1 MHLQKF
7 IGWYCI
13 YSQRLENLMIKKI
26 ITLFKLGRKV
36 AKSDILSITS
46 KFHEP
51 PLVVKIFFKLLSFSF
66 RRSNLKDNNK
76 DEGERLASSLESMG
90 TTFIKLGQFLAT
102 RPDIIGEDL
111 SKKLEN
117 LQDKLPPFPL
127 IEAKQI
133 IKDDLGEETYNSII
147 DLSEPVAAASIAQVH
162 KAQINDNGTIKDVA
176 IKILRPNIKKIFN
189 EEIDAIMLFAF
200 FIESFIKK
208 TKRLKL
214 VEVVFLLKEIT
225 NLEMDLRFEAAA
237 ANEYAENTKNDVGFK
252 VPLIY
257 WNFTSENVMTLD
269 WVDGISIRETQEL
282 KNRNFNTE
290 KIAEDIIQNFL
301 RHAVRDGFFHADM
314 HQGNIFID
322 NNGHIVPIDFGIM
335 GRLDKMSKR
344 FLAEI
349 LFGFIQR
356 DYRKVAEVH
365 LVAGLVPK
373 NVPIDD
379 LAQALRS
386 IGEPIF
392 GQAVKDISGG
402 KLLKQLFDVTE
413 KFNMQTQPQLLML
426 QKTMVVVEG
435 VARKLNPNTNIW
447 TTSKPVLENWLKET
461 KDPLTSLNQ
470 TLKNTSEVIKRL
482 PEFPEIMDKANQALT
497 FLASGHIPQNSNSYT
512 ALNTKKSE
520 MVAFRNQSIIGLLIL
535 VIFGLLVF

>member
-1 MHLQKF
+1 
-7 IGWYCI
+7 
-13 YSQRLENLMIKKI
+13 MIKKL

-36 AKSDILSITS
+36 AKSDILNIVS
-46 KFHEP
+46 KFQEP
-51 PLVVKIFFKLLSFSF
+51 PLAIKILFKVLSFSF
-66 RRSNLKDNNK
+66 STKKQNDFNK
-76 DEGERLASSLESMG
+76 DEGERLSNSLESMG

-102 RPDIIGEDL
+102 RPDIIGEEL
-111 SKKLEN
+111 SKKLET
-117 LQDKLPPFPL
+117 LQDKLPPFSL
-127 IEAKQI
+127 VDAKEI
-133 IKDDLGEETYNSII
+133 IKKDLGKDSYNSII
-147 DLSEPVAAASIAQVH
+147 NLSEPVAAASIAQVH

-189 EEIDAIMLFAF
+189 EEIDAMMLFAF
-200 FIESFIKK
+200 LIESFIKK
-208 TKRLKL
+208 TRRLKL

-237 ANEYAENTKNDVGFK
+237 ANEYAENTKNDVGFR
-252 VPLIY
+252 VPQIY
-257 WNFTSENVMTLD
+257 WNFTSESVMTLD
-269 WVDGISIRETQEL
+269 WVDGISIRETDEL
-282 KNRNFNTE
+282 KNKNFNTE

-365 LVAGLVPK
+365 LIAGLVPK

-461 KDPLTSLNQ
+461 KNPMTTINETIQS
-470 TLKNTSEVIKRL
+470 TSEVIKRL

-497 FLASGHIPQNSNSYT
+497 YLASGQIPQNSNSYN
-512 ALNTKKSE
+512 ALNTKKLE
-520 MVAFRNQSIIGLLIL
+520 MIAFRNQSIIGLLVL

>member
-1 MHLQKF
+1 
-7 IGWYCI
+7 
-13 YSQRLENLMIKKI
+13 MIKKI
-26 ITLFKLGRKV
+26 ITLFKLGRKI
-36 AKSDILSITS
+36 AKSDIIKIIS
-46 KFHEP
+46 KFQEP
-51 PLVVKIFFKLLSFSF
+51 PIIIKILFKILAFSFSQK
-66 RRSNLKDNNK
+66 NQDNVNQN
-76 DEGERLASSLESMG
+76 EGERLSSSLESMG

-102 RPDIIGEDL
+102 RPDIIGEEL

-117 LQDKLPPFPL
+117 LQDKLPPFS
-127 IEAKQI
+127 IYQAKEI
-133 IKDDLGEETYNSII
+133 IKKDLGESTFNSII
-147 DLSEPVAAASIAQVH
+147 NLSEPVAAASVAQVH

-176 IKILRPNIKKIFN
+176 IKILRPDIKKIFN
-189 EEIDAIMLFAF
+189 DEIDAMMLFAF
-200 FIESFIKK
+200 LIESLNKK

-214 VEVVFLLKEIT
+214 LEVVFLLKEIT

-237 ANEYAENTKNDVGFK
+237 ANEYAENTKNDVGIK
-252 VPLIY
+252 VPQVY

-269 WVDGISIRETQEL
+269 WIDGVSIRETEEL
-282 KNRNFNTE
+282 KKRNINTN
-290 KIAEDIIQNFL
+290 KIAEDVIQHFL

-322 NNGHIVPIDFGIM
+322 NSGQIVPIDFGIM

-356 DYRKVAEVH
+356 DYKKVAEVH
-365 LVAGLVPK
+365 IVAGLVPK
-373 NVPIDD
+373 GVSIDD

-392 GQAVKDISGG
+392 GQEVKDISGG
-402 KLLKQLFDVTE
+402 RLLKQLFDVTE

-461 KDPLTSLNQ
+461 KDPLNTINE
-470 TLKNTSEVIKRL
+470 TLQNTSKVIKRL

-497 FLASGHIPQNSNSYT
+497 YLANGQIPQNSNSYT
-512 ALNTKKSE
+512 QLNNKKSE
-520 MVAFRNQSIIGLLIL
+520 MIAFRNQSIIGILIL
-535 VIFGLLVF
+535 VILGLLVF

>member
-1 MHLQKF
+1 
-7 IGWYCI
+7 
-13 YSQRLENLMIKKI
+13 MIKKV
-26 ITLFKLGRKV
+26 ITLFKLSRKI
-36 AKSDILSITS
+36 AKSDILNITS
-46 KFHEP
+46 KFKKP
-51 PLVVKIFFKLLSFSF
+51 PIAIKILFKILAFSFS
-66 RRSNLKDNNK
+66 KKKKIDIDK
-76 DEGERLASSLESMG
+76 DEGVRLSNSLESMG

-102 RPDIIGEDL
+102 RPDIIGDEL

-117 LQDKLPPFPL
+117 LQDKLPPFSL
-127 IEAKQI
+127 IQAKEI
-133 IKDDLGEETYNSII
+133 IKNDLGVDTYNSII
-147 DLSEPVAAASIAQVH
+147 NLSEPVAAASIAQVH
-162 KAQINDNGTIKDVA
+162 KAQINDAGTIKDVA
-176 IKILRPNIKKIFN
+176 IKILRPDIKRIFN

-200 FIESFIKK
+200 LIESFVKK

-237 ANEYAENTKNDVGFK
+237 ASEYAENTKNDVGFR
-252 VPLIY
+252 VPQIY
-257 WNFTSENVMTLD
+257 WNFTSECVMTLD
-269 WVDGISIRETQEL
+269 WVDGISIRETDEL
-282 KNRNFNTE
+282 KKKNIDT
-290 KIAEDIIQNFL
+290 KKVAEDIIQNFL

-322 NNGHIVPIDFGIM
+322 DNGLIVPIDFGIM

-356 DYRKVAEVH
+356 DYKKVAEVH
-365 LVAGLVPK
+365 LIAGLVPK

-402 KLLKQLFDVTE
+402 RLLKQLFDVTE

-435 VARKLNPNTNIW
+435 VARRLNPDTNIW
-447 TTSKPVLENWLKET
+447 TTSKPVLESWLKET
-461 KDPLTSLNQ
+461 KDPITTINK
-470 TLKNTSEVIKRL
+470 TLQNTSEVIKRL

-497 FLASGHIPQNSNSYT
+497 YLANGQIPQNSNSYT
-512 ALNTKKSE
+512 ALNTKKLE
-520 MVAFRNQSIIGLLIL
+520 MIAFRNQSIIGLLIL

>member
-1 MHLQKF
+1 MLK
-7 IGWYCI
+7 
-13 YSQRLENLMIKKI
+13 RL

-36 AKSDILSITS
+36 ARSDILKISS
-46 KFHEP
+46 KFQEP
-51 PLVVKIFFKLLSFSF
+51 PLVIKILFKILSFSF
-66 RRSNLKDNNK
+66 SSKKQVDITK
-76 DEGERLASSLESMG
+76 DEGERLSSSLESMG

-102 RPDIIGEDL
+102 RPDIIGEEL
-111 SKKLEN
+111 SNKLEK
-117 LQDKLPPFPL
+117 LQDKLPPFSL
-127 IEAKQI
+127 IQAKDI
-133 IKDDLGEETYNSII
+133 IKNDLGDTTYNSII
-147 DLSEPVAAASIAQVH
+147 NLTEPVAAASIAQVH

-176 IKILRPNIKKIFN
+176 IKILRPNIKKVFN

-200 FIESFIKK
+200 LIESLIKK

-237 ANEYAENTKNDVGFK
+237 ANEYSENTKNDVGFK
-252 VPLIY
+252 VPQIY

-269 WVDGISIRETQEL
+269 WIDGVSIRETEEL
-282 KNRNFNTE
+282 KRRKFNTD

-322 NNGHIVPIDFGIM
+322 NSGHIVPIDFGIM

-365 LVAGLVPK
+365 LVAGLVP
-373 NVPIDD
+373 NSVPIED

-392 GQAVKDISGG
+392 GQEVKDISGG

-461 KDPLTSLNQ
+461 KDPIKNLND
-470 TLKNTSEVIKRL
+470 TIKTTSEVIKRL

-497 FLASGHIPQNSNSYT
+497 YLANGQIPQNSNSYA
-512 ALNTKKSE
+512 ALNTKKLE
-520 MVAFRNQSIIGLLIL
+520 MTAFRNQSIIGLLVL

>member
-1 MHLQKF
+1 
-7 IGWYCI
+7 
-13 YSQRLENLMIKKI
+13 MIKRLV
-26 ITLFKLGRKV
+26 TLFKLGRKV
-36 AKSDILSITS
+36 AKSDVLNILS

-51 PLVVKIFFKLLSFSF
+51 PLIIKILFKILSFSF
-66 RRSNLKDNNK
+66 SSKKGVDPIKN
-76 DEGERLASSLESMG
+76 EGERLSASLESMG

-102 RPDIIGEDL
+102 RPDIIGEEL

-127 IEAKQI
+127 FEAKEI
-133 IKDDLGEETYNSII
+133 IKNDLGKDTYNSII
-147 DLSEPVAAASIAQVH
+147 NLSEPVAAASIAQVH
-162 KAQINDNGTIKDVA
+162 KAQINDSGTIKDVA
-176 IKILRPNIKKIFN
+176 IKILRPDIKKIFN
-189 EEIDAIMLFAF
+189 DEIDAIMLFAF
-200 FIESFIKK
+200 IIESFLKK

-237 ANEYAENTKNDVGFK
+237 ANEYAENTKNDLGFR
-252 VPLIY
+252 VPQIY

-269 WVDGISIRETQEL
+269 WVDGVSIRETEEL
-282 KNRNFNTE
+282 KKRNLNTE

-365 LVAGLVPK
+365 LIAGLVPK
-373 NVPIDD
+373 EVPIDD

-435 VARKLNPNTNIW
+435 VARKLNPDTNIW
-447 TTSKPVLENWLKET
+447 TTSKPVLENWLKQT
-461 KDPLTSLNQ
+461 KDPISTINE
-470 TLKNTSEVIKRL
+470 TLQNTSEVIKRL
-482 PEFPEIMDKANQALT
+482 PQFPEIMDKANQALT
-497 FLASGHIPQNSNSYT
+497 YLASGQIPQNSNSYT
-512 ALNTKKSE
+512 ALNTKKLE
-520 MVAFRNQSIIGLLIL
+520 MIAFRNQSIIGILIL

>member
-1 MHLQKF
+1 MFKKF
-7 IGWYCI
+7 II
-13 YSQRLENLMIKKI
+13 
-26 ITLFKLGRKV
+26 LFKLGRKV

-46 KFHEP
+46 KFQEP
-51 PLVVKIFFKLLSFSF
+51 PLTIKFLFKILSFSF
-66 RRSNLKDNNK
+66 SKQKIINVNR
-76 DEGERLASSLESMG
+76 DEGERLSNSLETMG

-102 RPDIIGEDL
+102 RPDIIGESL

-117 LQDKLPPFPL
+117 LQDKLPPFSL
-127 IEAKQI
+127 FQAKEI
-133 IKDDLGEETYNSII
+133 IKNDLGNEAYNSLIN
-147 DLSEPVAAASIAQVH
+147 LSEPVAAASIAQVH
-162 KAQINDNGTIKDVA
+162 KAQINDNGVIKDVA

-200 FIESFIKK
+200 LIESFIKK
-208 TKRLKL
+208 TRRLKL

-237 ANEYAENTKNDVGFK
+237 ANEYAENTKNDIGFK
-252 VPLIY
+252 VPKIY
-257 WNFTSENVMTLD
+257 WNFTSENVITLD
-269 WVDGISIRETQEL
+269 WVEGISIRETEEL
-282 KNRNFNTE
+282 KKRSLNTD

-314 HQGNIFID
+314 HQGNIFVD
-322 NNGHIVPIDFGIM
+322 NDGFIVPIDFGIM

-365 LVAGLVPK
+365 LIAGLVPK

-392 GQAVKDISGG
+392 GQEVKDISGG
-402 KLLKQLFDVTE
+402 KLLKQLFSVTE

-447 TTSKPVLENWLKET
+447 TTSKPILEDWLKET
-461 KDPLTSLNQ
+461 KNPMTAIND
-470 TLKNTSEVIKRL
+470 TLKNTTEVIKRL

-497 FLASGHIPQNSNSYT
+497 YLASGQIPQNSNSYNS
-512 ALNTKKSE
+512 LNNKRSE
-520 MVAFRNQSIIGLLIL
+520 MTAFRNQSIIALLVL

>member
-1 MHLQKF
+1 MF
-7 IGWYCI
+7 
-13 YSQRLENLMIKKI
+13 KKLF
-26 ITLFKLGRKV
+26 TLFQLGRKV
-36 AKSDILSITS
+36 AKSDILSVTS
-46 KFHEP
+46 KFQKP
-51 PLVVKIFFKLLSFSF
+51 PLAIIILFKILSFSF
-66 RRSNLKDNNK
+66 SEKKQVDMNK
-76 DEGERLASSLESMG
+76 SEGERLSNSLESMG

-102 RPDIIGEDL
+102 RPDIIGEEL
-111 SKKLEN
+111 SKQLEN
-117 LQDKLPPFPL
+117 LQDKLPPFSL
-127 IEAKQI
+127 LQAKEI
-133 IKDDLGEETYNSII
+133 IKNDLGEDTYNSII

-162 KAQINDNGTIKDVA
+162 KAQINDGGTIKDVA

-200 FIESFIKK
+200 LIESFIKK

-237 ANEYAENTKNDVGFK
+237 ANEYAENTKNDVGFR
-252 VPLIY
+252 VPQIY

-322 NNGHIVPIDFGIM
+322 TDGQIVPIDFGIM

-373 NVPIDD
+373 EVPIDD

-461 KDPLTSLNQ
+461 KDPMTTINETIQ
-470 TLKNTSEVIKRL
+470 NTSEVIKRL

-497 FLASGHIPQNSNSYT
+497 YLASGQIPQNSNSYN

-520 MVAFRNQSIIGLLIL
+520 MTALRNQSIIGFLIL

>member
-1 MHLQKF
+1 
-7 IGWYCI
+7 
-13 YSQRLENLMIKKI
+13 MIKKI
-26 ITLFKLGRKV
+26 VTLFILGRKI
-36 AKSDILSITS
+36 AKSDILDIVS
-46 KFHEP
+46 KFQKP
-51 PLVVKIFFKLLSFSF
+51 PLAIKLLFKILSLSFF
-66 RRSNLKDNNK
+66 TKEKKNLDKS
-76 DEGERLASSLESMG
+76 EGQRLSDSLESMG

-111 SKKLEN
+111 SKQLEN
-117 LQDKLPPFPL
+117 LQDKLPPFSL
-127 IEAKQI
+127 IEAKEI
-133 IKDDLGEETYNSII
+133 IKKDLGEETFNLII
-147 DLSEPVAAASIAQVH
+147 NLSEPVAAASIAQVH
-162 KAQINDNGTIKDVA
+162 KAQINDNGTLKDVA

-189 EEIDAIMLFAF
+189 DEIDAMMLFAF
-200 FIESFIKK
+200 LIESFIKK

-237 ANEYAENTKNDVGFK
+237 ANEYAENTKNDVGFR
-252 VPLIY
+252 VPKIY

-269 WVDGISIRETQEL
+269 WVDGISIRETEEL
-282 KNRNFNTE
+282 KKRNLNTE
-290 KIAEDIIQNFL
+290 KIANDIIQNFL

-322 NNGHIVPIDFGIM
+322 NNGHIIPIDFGIM

-373 NVPIDD
+373 EVPIDD

-392 GQAVKDISGG
+392 GQTVKDISGG

-447 TTSKPVLENWLKET
+447 TTSKPVLENWLRET
-461 KDPLTSLNQ
+461 KDPITTINETIQ
-470 TLKNTSEVIKRL
+470 NTSEVIKRL

-497 FLASGHIPQNSNSYT
+497 YLASGQIPQNSNSYN

-520 MVAFRNQSIIGLLIL
+520 MTAFRNQSIIGLLIL

>member
-1 MHLQKF
+1 ML
-7 IGWYCI
+7 
-13 YSQRLENLMIKKI
+13 RKI
-26 ITLFKLGRKV
+26 IILFKLARKV
-36 AKSDILSITS
+36 AMSDILNITS
-46 KFHEP
+46 KFKEP
-51 PLVVKIFFKLLSFSF
+51 PLIIKILFKILSFSF
-66 RRSNLKDNNK
+66 SSKKKLNTNK
-76 DEGERLASSLESMG
+76 DEGERLSESLESMG

-102 RPDIIGEDL
+102 RPDIIGEEL
-111 SKKLEN
+111 SEKLEN
-117 LQDKLPPFPL
+117 LQDRLPPFSL
-127 IEAKQI
+127 LQAKEI
-133 IKDDLGEETYNSII
+133 IKNDLGQNTYDSII
-147 DLSEPVAAASIAQVH
+147 NLSEPIAAASIAQVH
-162 KAQINDNGTIKDVA
+162 KAQINDDGTIKDVA
-176 IKILRPNIKKIFN
+176 IKILRPDIKKIFN
-189 EEIDAIMLFAF
+189 EEIDAMMLFAF
-200 FIESFIKK
+200 FVESIVKK

-237 ANEYAENTKNDVGFK
+237 ANEYAENTKNDVGFQ
-252 VPLIY
+252 VPQIY

-269 WVDGISIRETQEL
+269 WVDGVSIRETEEL
-282 KNRNFNTE
+282 KKRNLNTE
-290 KIAEDIIQNFL
+290 KIAENIIQSFL

-314 HQGNIFID
+314 HQGNIFIN

-365 LVAGLVPK
+365 LMAGLVPK

-447 TTSKPVLENWLKET
+447 TTSKPVLESWLKET
-461 KDPLTSLNQ
+461 KNPMTTINETIQ
-470 TLKNTSEVIKRL
+470 NTSEAIKRL

-497 FLASGHIPQNSNSYT
+497 YLASGQIPQDSNSYT
-512 ALNTKKSE
+512 ALNTKKTE
-520 MVAFRNQSIIGLLIL
+520 MTALRNQSIISLLVL
-535 VIFGLLVF
+535 VILGLLVF

>member
-1 MHLQKF
+1 
-7 IGWYCI
+7 
-13 YSQRLENLMIKKI
+13 MIKKI
-26 ITLFKLGRKV
+26 IILFKLGRKV
-36 AKSDILSITS
+36 AKSDILNIIS
-46 KFHEP
+46 KFQKP
-51 PLVVKIFFKLLSFSF
+51 PLLVKILFKILSFSL
-66 RRSNLKDNNK
+66 SNKNEVNVDGN
-76 DEGERLASSLESMG
+76 EGERLSRSLESMG

-102 RPDIIGEDL
+102 RPDIIGEEL

-117 LQDKLPPFPL
+117 LQDKLPPFKL
-127 IEAKQI
+127 IEAKEI
-133 IKDDLGEETYNSII
+133 IKNDLGVDTYNSII
-147 DLSEPVAAASIAQVH
+147 NFSDPVAAASIAQVH

-189 EEIDAIMLFAF
+189 EEIDSMMLFAF
-200 FIESFIKK
+200 FVESFVKK
-208 TKRLKL
+208 TRRLKL

-252 VPLIY
+252 VPEIY

-269 WVDGISIRETQEL
+269 WIEGVSIRETEEL
-282 KNRNFNTE
+282 KKRNLNTE

-322 NNGHIVPIDFGIM
+322 NNGDIVPIDFGIM

-373 NVPIDD
+373 EVPIDD

-402 KLLKQLFDVTE
+402 RLLKQLFDVTE

-447 TTSKPVLENWLKET
+447 TTSKPVLESWLKET
-461 KDPLTSLNQ
+461 KNPMTTINE
-470 TLKNTSEVIKRL
+470 TLQNTSEVIKRL

-497 FLASGHIPQNSNSYT
+497 YLASGQIPQNSNSYT

-520 MVAFRNQSIIGLLIL
+520 MTTFRNQSIIGLLIL

>member
-1 MHLQKF
+1 
-7 IGWYCI
+7 
-13 YSQRLENLMIKKI
+13 MIKKL

-36 AKSDILSITS
+36 ARSDILDITS
-46 KFHEP
+46 KFQEP
-51 PLVVKIFFKLLSFSF
+51 PLSIKILFKILSFSF
-66 RRSNLKDNNK
+66 SSKNNTRVNDN
-76 DEGERLASSLESMG
+76 EGERLSKSLESMG

-102 RPDIIGEDL
+102 RPDIIGESL
-111 SKKLEN
+111 SKELEN
-117 LQDKLPPFPL
+117 LQDRLPPFSQDQ
-127 IEAKQI
+127 AKKI
-133 IKDDLGEETYNSII
+133 INDDLGINTYNSII
-147 DLSEPVAAASIAQVH
+147 DLSEPIAAASIAQVH
-162 KAQINDNGTIKDVA
+162 KAKIDDNGVIKDVA
-176 IKILRPNIKKIFN
+176 IKILRPDIKKIFN
-189 EEIDAIMLFAF
+189 DEIDAIMLFAF
-200 FIESFIKK
+200 LIESFMKK

-237 ANEYAENTKNDVGFK
+237 ANEYAENTKNDIGFN
-252 VPLIY
+252 VPKIY
-257 WNFTSENVMTLD
+257 WNYTSENVMTLD
-269 WVDGISIRETQEL
+269 WVEGISIRETDEL
-282 KNRNFNTE
+282 KKRDINT
-290 KIAEDIIQNFL
+290 KKLAEDIIQNFL

-314 HQGNIFID
+314 HQGNILID
-322 NNGHIVPIDFGIM
+322 NDGHIVPIDFGIM

-356 DYRKVAEVH
+356 DYKKVAEVH
-365 LVAGLVPK
+365 LIAGLVPK
-373 NVPIDD
+373 DVPIND

-435 VARKLNPNTNIW
+435 VARKLNPETNIW
-447 TTSKPVLENWLKET
+447 TTSKPILENWLKET
-461 KDPLTSLNQ
+461 KNPMTTINETINS
-470 TLKNTSEVIKRL
+470 TSEVIKRL

-497 FLASGHIPQNSNSYT
+497 FLANGQIPQNSNSYN
-512 ALNTKKSE
+512 ALSNKRSE
-520 MVAFRNQSIIGLLIL
+520 MIAFRNQSIIGFLLL
-535 VIFGLLVF
+535 VILGLLVF

>member
-1 MHLQKF
+1 
-7 IGWYCI
+7 
-13 YSQRLENLMIKKI
+13 MIKKL

-36 AKSDILSITS
+36 AKSDILEIAS
-46 KFHEP
+46 KFQEP
-51 PLVVKIFFKLLSFSF
+51 PLIIKIFFKILAFSFSKKENF
-66 RRSNLKDNNK
+66 DSNK
-76 DEGERLASSLESMG
+76 DEGDRLSDSLQSMG

-102 RPDIIGEDL
+102 RPDIIGEEL

-117 LQDKLPPFPL
+117 LQDRLPPFSTY
-127 IEAKQI
+127 EAKEI
-133 IKDDLGEETYNSII
+133 IKKDLGDKTFNSILN
-147 DLSEPVAAASIAQVH
+147 LSDPVAAASIAQVH
-162 KAQINDNGTIKDVA
+162 KAQINDDGTIKDVA

-189 EEIDAIMLFAF
+189 EEIDAMMLFAF
-200 FIESFIKK
+200 FVESLIKK

-237 ANEYAENTKNDVGFK
+237 ANEYAENTKNDAGFR
-252 VPLIY
+252 VPQIY

-269 WVDGISIRETQEL
+269 WIDGVSIRETEEL
-282 KNRNFNTE
+282 KRRNIDTK
-290 KIAEDIIQNFL
+290 KIAEDIIQHFL

-322 NNGHIVPIDFGIM
+322 NNGEIAPIDFGIM
-335 GRLDKMSKR
+335 GRLDKLSKR

-356 DYRKVAEVH
+356 DYKKVAEVH

-373 NVPIDD
+373 EVPIDD

-435 VARKLNPNTNIW
+435 VARKL
-447 TTSKPVLENWLKET
+447 
-461 KDPLTSLNQ
+461 
-470 TLKNTSEVIKRL
+470 
-482 PEFPEIMDKANQALT
+482 
-497 FLASGHIPQNSNSYT
+497 
-512 ALNTKKSE
+512 
-520 MVAFRNQSIIGLLIL
+520 
-535 VIFGLLVF
+535 